1 MTLLNDLSANLL
13 AGVGVVTL
21 LAVVVIVIVIH
32 HVSLKLFH
40 IKVIKVITN
49 LE

>member
-13 AGVGVVTL
+13 AGVGVITL
-21 LAVVVIVIVIH
+21 LVVIVIVFH
-32 HVSLKLFH
+32 HVGLKLLH
-40 IKVIKVITN
+40 VKVIKVATN